1 MMATMQLGLAGKSA
15 VVTGAASG
23 IGRAC
28 AYALVAEGARVA
40 VLDADGDGLALAA
53 AEIGASTVT
62 TADVTDEEAIAAAV
76 DLVAERQ
83 GGIDVVV
90 GCAGISGPFGAS
102 IEKIPV
108 AEFTNVFAVNTTG
121 QFLLAKHTLRHLRGS
136 AAPAVV
142 FIGSDSAYVAAPGMA
157 PYCASKAAVVQL
169 ARALSVD
176 FADEGIRFNCVCP
189 SVVDTAMARADLGS
203 DASAGALSGSEM
215 PVQSPDDIATHVLY
229 LASPRSHAVNGHA
242 VVSDHGYSARSAFP
256 A

>member
-1 MMATMQLGLAGKSA
+1 M
-15 VVTGAASG
+15 
-23 IGRAC
+23 
-28 AYALVAEGARVA
+28 VA
-40 VLDADGDGLALAA
+40 
-53 AEIGASTVT
+53 

-76 DLVAERQ
+76 DLIAERQ

-108 AEFTNVFAVNTTG
+108 AEFTNVFAVNTAG

-136 AAPAVV
+136 AVPSVV
-142 FIGSDSAYVAAPGMA
+142 FIASDSAYVAAPGMA

-189 SVVDTAMARADLGS
+189 SVVDTAMSRADLG
-203 DASAGALSGSEM
+203 AAGAEPAGGSEM

-229 LASPRSHAVNGHA
+229 LASPRSQPVNGHA
-242 VVSDHGYSARSAFP
+242 VVSDYGYSARSAFP